1 MLCKD
6 WRAHAHVDVSA
17 RRSAV
22 VVSSCEFEFAWPP
35 GGRQQKEDRSAADHQ
50 ALRPSIWD
58 RLELWNITHST
69 VYDTHTHIRHTLRE
83 EGSDYGCVYLQEY
96 DDNKRITIQGQ
107 RYDTSQHTAI
117 SWVEP
122 TAGIFAYQYSIV
134 ESLIHQCADQWYW
147 SFLLHVFPNVFGVA
161 LSCSVALSAKV
172 KQGGWQKGKNWG
184 IMKRSH
190 GRVKRDGAE
199 MWGILQNEMIKN
211 LLK

>member
-22 VVSSCEFEFAWPP
+22 VVSSCEFVFAWPP

-69 VYDTHTHIRHTLRE
+69 VYDTHTHTYQTHSVRT
-83 EGSDYGCVYLQEY
+83 GSDYGCVYLQEY

-122 TAGIFAYQYSIV
+122 TPGIFAYQYSIV
-134 ESLIHQCADQWYW
+134 ESVIHQCADQWYW
-147 SFLLHVFPNVFGVA
+147 FFLLHVFPNVFGVA
-161 LSCSVALSAKV
+161 LSSSVARQQRSNKV
-172 KQGGWQKGKNWG
+172 DDKKGT
-184 IMKRSH
+184 IE
-190 GRVKRDGAE
+190 A
-199 MWGILQNEMIKN
+199 
-211 LLK
+211 